1 MKRYINIK
9 EKKWIERVREIEKER
24 DRDKESVRERKR

>member
-9 EKKWIERVREIEKER
+9 ERKWIERVREIEKER
-24 DRDKESVRERKR
+24 DRDKDSVRERKR